1 MDLQDGDSHCGSGKI
16 VKKYGDLQGT
26 VIIVDLQKGP
36 NGLGL
41 SLAGHK
47 DRTKMS
53 TFIVGLNPTGNAFK
67 DGRILVGD
75 EILEVNGQVLYGRC
89 HLNASAIIKGLTGNS
104 IKFVLL
110 RRPNALADLAVK
122 PVTHFPVNVGDE
134 PQATTE
140 NQLSRFKEIRT
151 VMLKKGPTGFGVMI
165 MEGKH
170 NEAGQGIFISDI
182 QEGSAAEQAGLTV
195 GDMILSVNDEDL
207 LGANYETAAS
217 LLKKAEGTIRVA
229 VSNPNKLQE
238 PIKKDEKPAIPPKPT
253 SFSTKS
259 FLPHMQRLLK
269 TPSPT
274 NVNLSPSPT
283 SIIGGLSPT
292 TPSTLEVTTITVAP
306 SPTGASP
313 STANVSPVTP
323 LTPTMKP
330 HKLRSMDDP
339 ALCDI
344 VTGCEVTIEIA
355 KEKMGLGLSIV
366 GGSDTLLGAIIIH
379 EVYPDGAAAKDG
391 RLRPGDQ
398 ILEVNNENLRD
409 STHDHAI
416 GTLRQTPSK
425 VKMVVFREESPAR
438 EEDAVELFEVELL
451 KKPGKGLGLSIVGR
465 KNGPG
470 VFVSDVVK
478 GGAAEADGRLIQGD
492 QIISVNGHDLKN
504 AMQEQAAAI
513 LKTSMGR
520 IHMKVGRLKVVP
532 HRTTN
537 GSTGKPN
544 GTSDGCKT
552 IALDRGVDGL
562 GFSIVGGYGSPHG
575 DLPIYVKT
583 VFEKGAAS
591 ENGQLKRGDQ
601 IVAVNGQQLEGYTH
615 EKAVTILKNAKGT
628 VTLTVLS

>member
-1 MDLQDGDSHCGSGKI
+1 
-16 VKKYGDLQGT
+16 
-26 VIIVDLQKGP
+26 
-36 NGLGL
+36 
-41 SLAGHK
+41 
-47 DRTKMS
+47 MS

-75 EILEVNGQVLYGRC
+75 EILEVNGQVLHGRC
-89 HLNASAIIKGLTGNS
+89 HLNASAIIKGLTWNS

-122 PVTHFPVNVGDE
+122 PVTHFPVNMGDE
-134 PQATTE
+134 PQATME

-195 GDMILSVNDEDL
+195 GDMILSVNDEVL
-207 LGANYETAAS
+207 LGANYETVEYQSMTINSIWFVLGLWEREAAS
-217 LLKKAEGTIRVA
+217 LLKNAEGTIRVA

-292 TPSTLEVTTITVAP
+292 TPSTLAVTTITVAP

-330 HKLRSMDDP
+330 HKPRSKDDL
-339 ALCDI
+339 ATCDI

-438 EEDAVELFEVELL
+438 KEDAVELFEVELL
-451 KKPGKGLGLSIVGR
+451 KKPGKGLGLSIVGL

-504 AMQEQAAAI
+504 AMQQQAAAI

-552 IALDRGVDGL
+552 IVLDRGVDGL
-562 GFSIVGGYGSPHG
+562 GFSIVGGYASSHG

-583 VFEKGAAS
+583 VFEKGAAAK
-591 ENGQLKRGDQ
+591 NRQLKRGDQ
-601 IVAVNGQQLEGYTH
+601 IVAVNGEQLKGYRH
-615 EKAVTILKNAKGT
+615 EKAVAILKNAKGT